1 LYQTLKVCE
10 PLGSSYCII
19 HLVELNQPAP
29 DFELPDLAGTVHRLR
44 DYLGRTVILNFWSA
58 ECPACARVD
67 ADLLAGLPGW
77 GGRVTLLTV
86 AANAGEPDA
95 ALAAAARARA
105 LPVVL
110 RGRPE
115 VRGAYEAQTTPHLF
129 VVDASGILRYR
140 GAFDDVTFRQRTP
153 TKFYLRDA
161 VSAVL
166 ENRLPDPAETAP
178 FGCAI
183 VRFVLE

>member
-1 LYQTLKVCE
+1 
-10 PLGSSYCII
+10 
-19 HLVELNQPAP
+19 VELNQPAP

-44 DYLGRTVILNFWSA
+44 DYFGRTVILNFWSA
-58 ECPACARVD
+58 DCPACARVD
-67 ADLLAGLPGW
+67 ADLLACLPGW
-77 GGRVTLLTV
+77 SGRVSLLTV

-110 RGRPE
+110 RGRPT
-115 VRGAYEAQTTPHLF
+115 VRDAYGAQTTPHLF

-140 GAFDDVTFRQRTP
+140 GAFDDVSIRQRTP
-153 TKFYLRDA
+153 TKPFLRQA
-161 VSAVL
+161 VEVL
-166 ENRLPDPAETAP
+166 LAGRLPDPAETAP
-178 FGCAI
+178 YGCAI